1 MPSSCKEGAQG
12 GLRGRVRA
20 GLLWCWGEVFAK
32 H

>member
-20 GLLWCWGEVFAK
+20 GLLWWWGEVFAK